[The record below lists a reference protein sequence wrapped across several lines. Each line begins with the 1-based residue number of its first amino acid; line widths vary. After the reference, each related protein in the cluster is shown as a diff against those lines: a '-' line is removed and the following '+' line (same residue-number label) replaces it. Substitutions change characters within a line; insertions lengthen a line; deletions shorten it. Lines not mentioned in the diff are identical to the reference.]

1 VPVARVLRAAL
12 GVGSALAAPRDL
24 PRDALVAG
32 LAVVPVVGAGL
43 GVVAGAAAG
52 VVSGWGVAASAVAG
66 VGTLA
71 VSSAGRPERGLG
83 AVTAPLGP
91 AAVGVVVLA
100 RLCAVAAVPPAGLPL
115 VLGLATMLGRWALVV
130 QCYGGYPHGGGLASQ
145 IVGRARL
152 REFGWA
158 STLAFG
164 ATLAL
169 LDAVGLVVLLAAV
182 LVAIAAR
189 VLAYRRARGVSETA
203 LWATVE
209 AVETTVLLVLAL
221 LTR

>member
-1 VPVARVLRAAL
+1 VLRAAL

-32 LAVVPVVGAGL
+32 LAVVPIVGAGL
-43 GVVAGAAAG
+43 GAVAGGAAG
-52 VVSGWGVAASAVAG
+52 IASGWSPAASAVAAL
-66 VGTLA
+66 GTLA
-71 VSSAGRPERGLG
+71 ASSAGRPERGLG

-91 AAVGVVVLA
+91 AAVVVVVLA
-100 RLCAVAAVPPAGLPL
+100 RLYAVATVPAAGLPL
-115 VLGLATMLGRWALVV
+115 VLGLAAMLGRWALVM
-130 QCYGGYPHGGGLASQ
+130 QCYGGRPHGGGLAFQ
-145 IVGRARL
+145 LVGRARL

-182 LVAIAAR
+182 LVAVAAR
-189 VLAYRRARGVSETA
+189 VLAYRRTPGVSESA

-209 AVETTVLLVLAL
+209 AVETTVLLTLAAL
-221 LTR
+221 VR